1 MSQASGQSTTHTRQY
16 LSYQLGL

>member
-16 LSYQLGL
+16 LSYQIDL